1 MCRFRPLQPVYI
13 NESLN
18 VTASIMSLC
27 TRVLESVVGMK
38 VIGAFSIKHK

>member
-1 MCRFRPLQPVYI
+1 MCHFRPLQPIYI

-27 TRVLESVVGMK
+27 MGVLESVVGMK
-38 VIGAFSIKHK
+38 VIGAFSIKHE